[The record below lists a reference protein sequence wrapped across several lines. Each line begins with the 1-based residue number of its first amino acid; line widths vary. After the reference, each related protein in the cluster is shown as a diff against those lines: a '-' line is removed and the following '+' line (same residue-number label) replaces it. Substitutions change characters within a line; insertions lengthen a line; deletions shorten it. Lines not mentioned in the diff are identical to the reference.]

1 MIHYV
6 GKGEMELRD
15 QDSGRN
21 HNFSFKAITVERTNS
36 LDIHK
41 VSQRLTQYRLST
53 QKNNKNILDIHTP
66 PPHPP
71 LQEKINFTTHSLQKT
86 PDSVRWLQLLRLIG
100 AKAARETGHKVVLID
115 RVGGAS
121 ASLGCRGSERTFDRV
136 CVCVCV
142 CV

>member
-66 PPHPP
+66 RPP
-71 LQEKINFTTHSLQKT
+71 LPPGKNKLIYSLTTKT

>member
-1 MIHYV
+1 MIRTV
-6 GKGEMELRD
+6 GVTTT
-15 QDSGRN
+15 
-21 HNFSFKAITVERTNS
+21 FFFKAITVECTNS

-66 PPHPP
+66 PS
-71 LQEKINFTTHSLQKT
+71 LEEKINFTTHSLQKK

-121 ASLGCRGSERTFDRV
+121 ASLGCRGSERTFDRG
-136 CVCVCV
+136 CVCVCSD
-142 CV
+142 